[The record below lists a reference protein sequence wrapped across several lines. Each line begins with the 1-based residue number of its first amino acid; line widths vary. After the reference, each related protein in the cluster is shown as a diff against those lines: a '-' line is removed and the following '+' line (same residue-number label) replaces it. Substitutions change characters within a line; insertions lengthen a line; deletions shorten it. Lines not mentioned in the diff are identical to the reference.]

1 MCPAALTP
9 GATLALGLQ
18 GSSFAK
24 TFVGTPQYWAPEV
37 LNVQRGGGSYTQA
50 ADYWRPGKGVAGSAT
65 QVQAAAQ
72 AGEVVEWWLDIEV
85 VATVAPM
92 HRG

>member
-1 MCPAALTP
+1 MGVYNQETMGVALMMC
-9 GATLALGLQ
+9 LALAHFTGSHASSGLQ

-50 ADYWRPGKGVAGSAT
+50 ADYWRPLGTRKPPAAGAC
-65 QVQAAAQ
+65 
-72 AGEVVEWWLDIEV
+72 W
-85 VATVAPM
+85 
-92 HRG
+92 

>member
-1 MCPAALTP
+1 MIFFAPILSFR
-9 GATLALGLQ
+9 Q

-50 ADYWRPGKGVAGSAT
+50 ADYWRPGSNFSAEFQKQT
-65 QVQAAAQ
+65 E
-72 AGEVVEWWLDIEV
+72 GK
-85 VATVAPM
+85 M
-92 HRG
+92 